1 MDLFAKRLLFTMGKG
16 GVGKSAVS
24 CALTRLALERG
35 KKLLL
40 VQVNTPDKTSMY
52 LGTPP
57 ADENVREVF
66 PNLYSVNI
74 QPPAAMKEYVLL
86 QVRLEMIYRL
96 VFENRAV
103 KHFLRAVPALNDL
116 VVLGKIY
123 YHVMQK
129 DDAGNPLYDLVIVD
143 APATGHGLQ
152 LLRLPEVMI
161 EAVQRGPVFREATNM
176 LAMLRDPAITAINL
190 VTLPE
195 EMPVAESIEMF
206 GKIRDE
212 LHMPLGCLFVNGVY
226 ERVLDDDD
234 ERAIE
239 TLRNKVSNMAKP
251 DPVLEHVLRTA
262 AMKISWRRLTGRY
275 MDMLRREI
283 PLPAVKLPFI
293 FDESF
298 GGDAIERLSR
308 VIDCDVG
315 CPDGV

>member
-40 VQVNTPDKTSMY
+40 VQVNTQDKTSMY

-66 PNLYSVNI
+66 PNLFSVNI
-74 QPPAAMKEYVLL
+74 QPPAALKEYVLL

-103 KHFLRAVPALNDL
+103 KYFLRAVPALNDL

-129 DDAGNPLYDLVIVD
+129 DDAGQPLYDLVIVD

-161 EAVQRGPVFREATNM
+161 QAVQRGPVFREATNM

-195 EMPVAESIEMF
+195 EMPVAESLEMYE
-206 GKIRDE
+206 KIRDE
-212 LHMPLGCLFVNGVY
+212 LHMPMGYLFINGVY
-226 ERVLDDDD
+226 EKVLDESD
-234 ERAIE
+234 EQAIE
-239 TLRNKVSNMAKP
+239 RIAT
-251 DPVLEHVLRTA
+251 TA
-262 AMKISWRRLTGRY
+262 AETDTAHSALKNVLDTAKMKISWRKLTERFLST
-275 MDMLRREI
+275 LRRDI
-283 PLPAVKLPFI
+283 PLPTVELPYI
-293 FDESF
+293 FAECFDGE
-298 GGDAIERLSR
+298 AIERMSR
-308 VIDCDVG
+308 LIEQGMVDR
-315 CPDGV
+315 